1 MSACAVVPGPST
13 APHPAPEARSREF
26 LYQHDQGMARV
37 RKHLEKRARDQVR
50 DNTAAAAE

>member
-1 MSACAVVPGPST
+1 MLEQDRLILESM
-13 APHPAPEARSREF
+13 APDARSREF

-50 DNTAAAAE
+50 AAATAAAAE